1 MLKDQTLLS
10 KIKSKLFHRNKH
22 KKYIFFRKPVYFN
35 RHPQCDFLI
44 TATGPSLGK
53 HQKEIQKFIDK
64 KKPGLKII
72 VCNYDG
78 GMFKS
83 DYRIIVNR
91 RRFHTFFDSSKS
103 ETLLLSCNFPRWMI
117 RKRIGNRHFEDVM
130 FKNTYFSDTG
140 VLEIDK
146 KGIIYTKAG
155 TLATI
160 ALGTAI
166 VMGAKNIYFAGL
178 DGFSM
183 YQPEDIHFFNDNDS
197 IPFDSRLMQE
207 KATNDML
214 EQAAKIIKERGG
226 ELKVITP
233 TVYKAYYDNSI
244 LEQ

>member
-1 MLKDQTLLS
+1 
-10 KIKSKLFHRNKH
+10 
-22 KKYIFFRKPVYFN
+22 
-35 RHPQCDFLI
+35 
-44 TATGPSLGK
+44 
-53 HQKEIQKFIDK
+53 
-64 KKPGLKII
+64 
-72 VCNYDG
+72 
-78 GMFKS
+78 
-83 DYRIIVNR
+83 
-91 RRFHTFFDSSKS
+91 
-103 ETLLLSCNFPRWMI
+103 MI